1 MTMITRAIIVV
12 LDSVGVGELPDAP
25 SYGDAGSNTLGHV
38 AESIGGLNL
47 ANLGRLGLGN
57 IIPIEGVPP
66 TENPSACYGKMA
78 ECSAGKDT
86 TTGHWEIA
94 GITTEKPFPI
104 YPEGFSSKIIIPF
117 EKAIGKSI
125 LGNIAASGT
134 EIIERL
140 GEEHIKTG
148 RPIVYTSA
156 DSVFQ
161 IAAHE
166 DIVTIDELYRW
177 CRVARDILKGPN
189 AVARVIAR
197 PFTGKPGNFVRT
209 PRRKDFSLPPLSK
222 TLLDMVKAS
231 GGEVIAIGKIEDI
244 FAGQGISEAI
254 HPSGNVEVMD
264 ETIKVIKSG
273 RGTLIFSNL
282 VDFDMRY
289 GHRNDPH
296 GYGAALEAFD
306 EELPRLMRSLHPS
319 DMLIITA
326 DHGCDPTTSS
336 TDHSREYVP
345 LLVSGHAL
353 RQGISLGVRTSFCD
367 IAATIT
373 EALRITHSLC
383 GKSFF
388 TAISPSDKEG

>member
-25 SYGDAGSNTLGHV
+25 SYGDTGSNTLGHV
-38 AESIGGLNL
+38 AEAIGGLKL
-47 ANLGRLGLGN
+47 PNLGRLGLGN

-66 TENPSACYGKMA
+66 AECPSACYGKMA
-78 ECSAGKDT
+78 ERSAGKDT

-94 GITTEKPFPI
+94 GIITDKPFPL
-104 YPEGFSSKIIIPF
+104 YPEGFPPEIIIPF
-117 EKAIGKSI
+117 EKAIGRSI
-125 LGNIAASGT
+125 IGNIAASGT

-148 RPIVYTSA
+148 SPIVYTSA

-166 DIVTIDELYRW
+166 DIASIEELYRW
-177 CRVARDILKGPN
+177 CQIARDILKGPN

-197 PFTGKPGNFVRT
+197 PFAGKPGNFVRT
-209 PRRKDFSLPPLSK
+209 PRRKDFSLPPPSK
-222 TLLDMVKAS
+222 TLLDMVKES

-264 ETIKVIKSG
+264 ETIKVVKSG

-306 EELPRLMRSLHPS
+306 EELPRLMESLCPN

-345 LLVSGHAL
+345 LLVAGHTL
-353 RQGISLGVRTSFCD
+353 RRGISLGVRTGFCD

-373 EALRITHSLC
+373 EALHITHSLS
-383 GKSFF
+383 GMSFF
-388 TAISPSDKEG
+388 TAIASGCC